1 MGELISLDGL
11 QMVTLI
17 GEVKMLVV
25 RRSDRLRSCSCGEG
39 GVRLYGDDDRVNFY
53 GPVGGLTVHRIIF
66 TCTLS

>member
-25 RRSDRLRSCSCGEG
+25 RRSDRLRSSCGEG
-39 GVRLYGDDDRVNFY
+39 GVRLCEDDDDRVNFY
-53 GPVGGLTVHRIIF
+53 GPVGGLTVRSIIF
-66 TCTLS
+66 KCTSS